1 MRIVFLY
8 LALFIPQFFFAQG
21 KTELVDKVIA
31 VVGDEIVLYS
41 DLKNGLMELSQGTG
55 KYNRDQECQSFED
68 LVYQKLL
75 LNQARL
81 DSVEVTDGE
90 VQSQVERRMEYFINM
105 FGSVEQFEAYYG
117 KTVAQMK
124 EQYFDM
130 IKEQLLVQK
139 EQETITKSVRTTPAD
154 VLSMFKSLPVDS
166 LPLIGEQLQYSK
178 IAFSPEV
185 RESVVQKT
193 IHMLDSI
200 RADIVNGKTSMT
212 IQAARWSE
220 DPGSKFK
227 GGCYPLQRKGSFVP
241 EYEAAVFNTNEGDYS
256 PVFKSDYGYHF
267 VKVIEK
273 RGEFYETCHILVKP
287 KVVDID
293 LDRARLKADSVYR
306 VMSADSLSYEAAALR
321 YSTDKTT
328 KNQGGRVINPATGG
342 TKVDIA
348 GVSPEVSLVLR
359 ELKQGQISEPVL
371 ITDDGGEKAY
381 VIFRLDNRIPAHRAN
396 MELDYEIFQVRA
408 EAEMRKAE
416 VDKWVKKTIN
426 KTYIKL
432 DPEYAD
438 CDYQFQWTKSAAVKK
453 EN

>member
-1 MRIVFLY
+1 MRIVLLYIAFL
-8 LALFIPQFFFAQG
+8 IPNFFMAQG
-21 KTELVDKVIA
+21 NEELVDKVIA

-55 KYNRDQECQSFED
+55 KYTRDQECQSFED

-90 VQSQVERRMEYFINM
+90 GQSQVERRMEYFINM

-154 VLSMFKSLPVDS
+154 VLNMFKSLPVDS
-166 LPLIGEQLQYSK
+166 LPLIGEQLQYSQIK
-178 IAFSPEV
+178 FDPEV
-185 RESVVQKT
+185 RESVVQQT

-200 RADIVNGKTSMT
+200 RNDIVNGKTSMT

-220 DPGSKFK
+220 DPGSRFK

-241 EYEAAVFNTNEGDYS
+241 EYEAAVFNTNEGEYS

-287 KVVDID
+287 KVVEVD
-293 LDRARLKADSVYR
+293 LDRARMKADSVYR
-306 VMSADSLSYEAAALR
+306 ALAADSLSFEAGAMR
-321 YSTDKTT
+321 YSTDKET

-359 ELKQGQISEPVL
+359 ELKPGEISQPVL

-381 VIFRLDNRIPAHRAN
+381 VIYRLDNRLAAHRAN
-396 MELDYEIFQVRA
+396 MEMDYEIFQIRA

-416 VDKWVKKTIN
+416 VDKWVRKTIN
-426 KTYIKL
+426 KTYVKL
-432 DPEYAD
+432 DPSYAD
-438 CDYQFQWTKSAAVKK
+438 CDYQFEWNKSPKAK
-453 EN
+453 

>member
-1 MRIVFLY
+1 MRIVLLYIAFL
-8 LALFIPQFFFAQG
+8 IPNFFMAQG
-21 KTELVDKVIA
+21 NEELVDKVIA

-55 KYNRDQECQSFED
+55 KYTRDQECQSFED

-154 VLSMFKSLPVDS
+154 VLNMFKSLPVDS
-166 LPLIGEQLQYSK
+166 LPLIGEQLQYSQIK
-178 IAFSPEV
+178 FDPEV
-185 RESVVQKT
+185 RESVVQQT

-200 RADIVNGKTSMT
+200 RNDIVNGKTSMT

-220 DPGSKFK
+220 DPGSRFK

-241 EYEAAVFNTNEGDYS
+241 EYEAAVFNTNEGEYS

-287 KVVDID
+287 KVVEVD
-293 LDRARLKADSVYR
+293 LDRARMKADSVYR
-306 VMSADSLSYEAAALR
+306 ALAADSLSFEAGAMR
-321 YSTDKTT
+321 YSTDKET
-328 KNQGGRVINPATGG
+328 KNQGGRVINLATGG

-359 ELKQGQISEPVL
+359 ELKPGEISQPVL

-381 VIFRLDNRIPAHRAN
+381 VIYRLDNRLAAHRAN
-396 MELDYEIFQVRA
+396 MEMDYEIFQIRA

-416 VDKWVKKTIN
+416 VDKWVRKTIN
-426 KTYIKL
+426 KTYVKL
-432 DPEYAD
+432 DPSYAD
-438 CDYQFQWTKSAAVKK
+438 CDYQFEWNKSPKAK
-453 EN
+453 

>member
-1 MRIVFLY
+1 MRIVLLYIAFL
-8 LALFIPQFFFAQG
+8 IPNFFMAQG
-21 KTELVDKVIA
+21 NEELVDKVIA

-55 KYNRDQECQSFED
+55 KYTRDQECQSFED

-154 VLSMFKSLPVDS
+154 VLNMFKSLPVDS
-166 LPLIGEQLQYSK
+166 LPLIGEQLQYSQIK
-178 IAFSPEV
+178 FDPEV
-185 RESVVQKT
+185 RESVVQQT

-200 RADIVNGKTSMT
+200 RNDIVNGKTSMT

-220 DPGSKFK
+220 DPGSRFK

-241 EYEAAVFNTNEGDYS
+241 EYEAAVFNTNEGEYS

-287 KVVDID
+287 KVVEVD
-293 LDRARLKADSVYR
+293 LDRARMKADSVYR
-306 VMSADSLSYEAAALR
+306 ALAADSLSFEAGAMR
-321 YSTDKTT
+321 YSTDKET

-359 ELKQGQISEPVL
+359 ELKPGEISQPVL

-381 VIFRLDNRIPAHRAN
+381 VIYRLDNRLAAHRAN
-396 MELDYEIFQVRA
+396 MEMDYEIFQIRA

-416 VDKWVKKTIN
+416 VDKWVRKTIN
-426 KTYIKL
+426 KTYVKL
-432 DPEYAD
+432 DPSYAD
-438 CDYQFQWTKSAAVKK
+438 CDYQFEWNKSPKAK
-453 EN
+453 